1 MAKDKAGFHN
11 DYSILASDWLIR
23 DSLWLA
29 ESLVLKTKLSEPTE
43 IYSELA
49 EEYFKTPPKDRTSI
63 IEKIINE
70 K

>member
-1 MAKDKAGFHN
+1 MAKDKAGFQMIEF
-11 DYSILASDWLIR
+11 YLGI
-23 DSLWLA
+23 WLA
-29 ESLVLKTKLSEPTE
+29 CKKLNLIGWILKTNWSEPTE

-49 EEYFKTPPKDRTSI
+49 EEYFKTPPKERTSI